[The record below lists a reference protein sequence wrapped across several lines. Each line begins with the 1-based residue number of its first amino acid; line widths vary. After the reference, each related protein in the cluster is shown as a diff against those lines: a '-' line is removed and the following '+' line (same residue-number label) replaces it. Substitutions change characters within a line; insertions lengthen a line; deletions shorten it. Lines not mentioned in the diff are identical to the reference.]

1 MFFHNQFERFDPVS
15 SYVPSQP
22 FTYLPEIAY
31 RARSLLQ
38 YRTLEQITL
47 IAKRI
52 SYEVDRY
59 FFDIKDTAISE
70 LKDKLNERGEDFER
84 FFDWDGSSK
93 IDNGRWTFKDD
104 MEDELDIQTEKNT
117 SEVDVLKSIIEDRDS
132 CFFLPKGAPESER
145 EEWPEGSRHELFA
158 VLSLWLLVDAIDWAD
173 EKFRH
178 NLSIAG
184 EYAIKA
190 MDAVCYAERLREED
204 WLESYIKKMAN
215 AELTEALLKQK
226 TEQQKWVQYC
236 LDLSKERE
244 IKEKKD
250 KSKNLNKIRHEKN
263 YAAKNMVINEW
274 EKEPSAFLSAEKAG
288 LHFADWLE
296 TKGIKYE
303 PRTVTNWIRAHAKQ
317 IGVVFR

>member
-1 MFFHNQFERFDPVS
+1 MSGD
-15 SYVPSQP
+15 VPSHP
-22 FTYLPEIAY
+22 FTYLPEIAS

-38 YRTLEQITL
+38 YRTLKQITL

-52 SYEVDRY
+52 IYEVDGY

-70 LKDKLNERGEDFER
+70 MKEKLNERGEDFKK

-93 IDNGRWTFKDD
+93 IDNGRWIFKDD

-117 SEVDVLKSIIEDRDS
+117 SEVDVLKSIIEYRDS
-132 CFFLPKGAPESER
+132 CFFLPEGAPEPER

-158 VLSLWLLVDAIDWAD
+158 VLSLWLLADAIECAD
-173 EKFRH
+173 RKFIYS
-178 NLSIAG
+178 LSIAG

-204 WLESYIKKMAN
+204 LLESYIKKMAN
-215 AELTEALLKQK
+215 AELIQALRKQK
-226 TEQQKWVQYC
+226 AEQQKWVQDC
-236 LDLSKERE
+236 SDLSKERE

-250 KSKNLNKIRHEKN
+250 KSKNLNDKRHEKT
-263 YAAKNMVINEW
+263 YAAKSLVINEW
-274 EKEPSAFLSAEKAG
+274 EKEPSAFSSAEKAG

-296 TKGIKYE
+296 EKGIKYE

-317 IGVVFR
+317 IGIVFR